1 MRRVHQKMV
10 DAALTGDGFERMAEL
25 ASEEIGRP
33 VAIVL
38 PALEVSLAWPG
49 PHEAA
54 LAGLSR
60 FTGARVAGSRATI
73 PEAVELVVPVSF
85 SDDLVGSV
93 GMLAAER
100 RA

>member
-38 PALEVSLAWPG
+38 PALEVSLAWP
-49 PHEAA
+49 EA
-54 LAGLSR
+54 S
-60 FTGARVAGSRATI
+60 
-73 PEAVELVVPVSF
+73 
-85 SDDLVGSV
+85 
-93 GMLAAER
+93 
-100 RA
+100 